1 MTMTPS
7 RSIFRRAAVDRLS
20 SPEQLDRLATVAD
33 PLGWLAF
40 ATLAALIAAVAVW
53 GFVGSIPEKV
63 KGEGLLMAKD
73 ARIVDAM
80 APASGVV
87 ADLLVGLGDR
97 VAAGQPLLRLDQP
110 DLARQIRAAAEVQA
124 EREAELSQLRANAAR
139 EVEAKRAST
148 ARQRTAQRAMIA
160 AARDRVTYL
169 ENVLARQEESA
180 AKGFTSRQKVEET
193 RADLNR
199 IRQGAMQAEAEI
211 AALDAQQIDLASRQ
225 QEDLTRAEQ
234 RVAEARREVERS
246 QQRLAERAPVAAPVA
261 GRITEV
267 KQSRGAVVAEGMPLL
282 SIESEGG
289 ALQALVFLPTED
301 GKKVRPGMKA
311 LIAPDTV
318 RKEEHGA
325 IEGAVAWVSDFPV
338 SQEGMTALLRNP
350 QLVQGFARKGAPYA
364 VRIDL
369 ATDATTPTGLRWT
382 SAGGPDVEVTSGT
395 SVKAE
400 VVVRERRPA
409 DMVVPLIK
417 KNSGINW

>member
-1 MTMTPS
+1 MTTVSP

-40 ATLAALIAAVAVW
+40 ATVAALLAMVTAWA
-53 GFVGSIPEKV
+53 FVGTIPEKV

-87 ADLLVGLGDR
+87 ADLLVGPGDR
-97 VAAGQPLLRLDQP
+97 VAAGQPVVRLDQP
-110 DLARQIRAAAEVQA
+110 DLDRQIRGAAEVLA
-124 EREAELSQLRANAAR
+124 EREAEMRQLRANAAR

-148 ARQRTAQRAMIA
+148 ARRRAAQQAVIT
-160 AARDRVTYL
+160 AARGRVTYL
-169 ENVLARQEESA
+169 ERVLTLQEESA
-180 AKGFTSRQKVEET
+180 AKGFTPRQKVEET

-199 IRQGAMQAEAEI
+199 VRQEAMQAEAEI

-234 RVAEARREVERS
+234 RVAEARRDIERS
-246 QQRLAERAPVAAPVA
+246 RQQLAERAPVVAPVA
-261 GRITEV
+261 GRVTEI
-267 KQSRGAVVAEGMPLL
+267 KQGRGAVVAEGVPLL

-311 LIAPDTV
+311 RIAPDTV
-318 RKEEHGA
+318 RKEEHGT
-325 IEGAVAWVSDFPV
+325 IEGTVAWVSEFPV

-350 QLVQGFARKGAPYA
+350 HLVENLARKGAPYA

-369 ATDATTPTGLRWT
+369 ATDASTPTGLRWT
-382 SAGGPDVEVTSGT
+382 SAGGPDLAVTSGT
-395 SVKAE
+395 SAKAE
-400 VVVRERRPA
+400 VVVRERHPA
-409 DMVVPLIK
+409 AMVVPLIK
-417 KNSGINW
+417 KKSGIYW